1 MKLFI
6 GNIPGDALLVDIYE
20 FLGGLELRADFHAH
34 QGYDASEKRYHYV
47 VAELS
52 EPADIDRLI
61 EQYNGVP
68 FHGNSLVVRKYR
80 ERSPYPYLHYEGEEK
95 RINIH

>member
-34 QGYDASEKRYHYV
+34 QGYDTSENRYHYV

-61 EQYNGVP
+61 KQYNGVP
-68 FHGNSLVVRKYR
+68 FHGSSLVVRKYY
-80 ERSPYPYLHYEGEEK
+80 ERSPYPYLHYEGKEK